1 MKIDESTVVT
11 LSYQL
16 FIKEG
21 DQLHQMDQRD
31 RNDPVVF
38 VFGLGLLLPKV
49 EETLLHQTV
58 GFKKEMV
65 LTPEDAYGEPAADL
79 AQWVSRE
86 KFPKDL
92 ELKVGMKFQ
101 TQGADGEVLSA
112 MIKEIKDDEVML
124 DGNHPLAG
132 YVVHFNL
139 EVLRVR
145 EATEDEIL
153 SGQVQRKFH

>member
-11 LSYQL
+11 LAYEL
-16 FIKEG
+16 FIKE
-21 DQLHQMDQRD
+21 DENLHLMDHRD
-31 RNDPVVF
+31 RNDPVEF
-38 VFGLGLLLPKV
+38 VFGLGVLLPKV
-49 EETLLHQTV
+49 EEAILHQTL

-65 LTPEDAYGEPAADL
+65 LTPQDAYGDHVADL
-79 AQWVSRE
+79 AQWVSRT

-101 TQGADGEVLSA
+101 TQGTDGEVLSA
-112 MIKEIKDDEVML
+112 MIKELKDDQILL

-145 EATEDEIL
+145 EATEDEIV
-153 SGQVQRKFH
+153 SGLVKRQFH

>member
-21 DQLHQMDQRD
+21 DQLHQIDQRD
-31 RNDPVVF
+31 RNDPVEF
-38 VFGLGLLLPKV
+38 VFGLGILLPKV
-49 EETLLHQTV
+49 EECLLHQTV

-65 LTPEDAYGEPAADL
+65 LTPDEAYGEPVADL

-112 MIKEIKDDEVML
+112 MIKEIKGDEVML